1 MCGSAEITPE
11 HYNECR
17 KCFACLAFDFGRNIE
32 SNPDDRE
39 YDMWF
44 NSTTEGRNKAELV
57 LVSMQNTY
65 GDGRLE
71 WSLEQEGDY
80 FVVRGRTRTD

>member
-1 MCGSAEITPE
+1 MCGDGVISPE
-11 HYNECR
+11 HYNDCQT
-17 KCFACLAFDFGRNIE
+17 CAACLAFDFGRNIE

-44 NSTTEGRNKAELV
+44 NSTHEGRNKAELV
-57 LVSMQNTY
+57 FLAMQNTY

-71 WSLEQEGDY
+71 WSLEQEGEY
-80 FVVRGRTRTD
+80 LVVRGRDRAD